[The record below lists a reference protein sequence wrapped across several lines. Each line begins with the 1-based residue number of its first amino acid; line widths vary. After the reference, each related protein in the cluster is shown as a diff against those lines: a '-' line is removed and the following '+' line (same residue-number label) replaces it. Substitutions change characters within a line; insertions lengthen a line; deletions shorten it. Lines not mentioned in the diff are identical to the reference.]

1 MLYLALL
8 DLIIRDRAYAVKAGR
23 DVALRHV
30 TDTDVLDN
38 TVALVRIEE
47 VATVAATR
55 MGADTLVEIMEKTA
69 DVAVGRSHVLL
80 HTLALSRLDRTIGRP
95 GCRRGTTVDAL
106 RPERDQY
113 VTRAGQEH
121 PKPSKKLSW

>member
-1 MLYLALL
+1 MLDLALL
-8 DLIIRDRAYAVKAGR
+8 DLIIRGCAHAVTARR

-30 TDTDVLDN
+30 TDTDVLDHM
-38 TVALVRIEE
+38 VAHVCIEE

-55 MGADTLVEIMEKTA
+55 IGIDTVVETMEGTA
-69 DVAVGRSHVLL
+69 DVAAERSHVLL